1 MEMGAIGALSLCV
14 ETPRAVFGV
23 PLISL
28 RKSGQMRQGLPLAL
42 THMVEFVEKH
52 GLSKIGLFIVGGSVQ
67 RCRDLKK
74 GFDDGGFPERDSR
87 DVDTWASLLKHFLKE
102 IPGGLIPEP
111 HKTQLLQ
118 VFRDSKKEELNQALR
133 TVLKTLPEEHFNVL
147 CYLMYFLSR
156 VAAESHF
163 NRMTS
168 TKLASVFGSN
178 IFHVPFSPTMFKEQG
193 QCNAL
198 IKHLLD
204 NLIHLLPDMYL
215 HASAS
220 NTAIKGYQNWTT
232 WANEKTI
239 QRFLEE
245 FVLMHSQQ

>member
-102 IPGGLIPEP
+102 IPGGLI
-111 HKTQLLQ
+111 
-118 VFRDSKKEELNQALR
+118 R
-133 TVLKTLPEEHFNVL
+133 
-147 CYLMYFLSR
+147 
-156 VAAESHF
+156 SHTRH
-163 NRMTS
+163 NCCRCS
-168 TKLASVFGSN
+168 G
-178 IFHVPFSPTMFKEQG
+178 VPFSPTMFKEQG

-220 NTAIKGYQNWTT
+220 NTAVSLLLYYS
-232 WANEKTI
+232 
-239 QRFLEE
+239 
-245 FVLMHSQQ
+245 LML

>member
-102 IPGGLIPEP
+102 IPGGLIRSHTRHNCCRCSGVREVEVVMSERVKHSPLS
-111 HKTQLLQ
+111 KTDLSRLGLTESLY
-118 VFRDSKKEELNQALR
+118 VADSKK
-133 TVLKTLPEEHFNVL
+133 K
-147 CYLMYFLSR
+147 S
-156 VAAESHF
+156 
-163 NRMTS
+163 
-168 TKLASVFGSN
+168 
-178 IFHVPFSPTMFKEQG
+178 
-193 QCNAL
+193 
-198 IKHLLD
+198 
-204 NLIHLLPDMYL
+204 
-215 HASAS
+215 
-220 NTAIKGYQNWTT
+220 
-232 WANEKTI
+232 
-239 QRFLEE
+239 
-245 FVLMHSQQ
+245 